1 PCDSVAGLRQA
12 TERILEAVRLRE
24 HVLRRDAAIFE
35 EELRSDRRAQRELA
49 HVVGGGEARRAFLD
63 DEAADRAFALR
74 PDDRDIGDRSVRD
87 PRLRAIEDPG
97 IAVATRIG
105 AHAAGVRAEVGLGEA
120 EAADLLAG
128 SELRNPVVAL
138 FLRAV
143 RVDRIHDE
151 TRLHGGE
158 GAETGIAA
166 LELLH
171 DQAVRDVVRPGR
183 SYSLIVA
190 PKSPI

>member
-1 PCDSVAGLRQA
+1 MLERGVVDGHRRAEAAPCDSVAGLRQA

-97 IAVATRIG
+97 ITVATRIG

-138 FLRAV
+138 FL
-143 RVDRIHDE
+143 
-151 TRLHGGE
+151 
-158 GAETGIAA
+158 
-166 LELLH
+166 
-171 DQAVRDVVRPGR
+171 
-183 SYSLIVA
+183 
-190 PKSPI
+190 